1 MVTSTHKGKT
11 IYHDGSI
18 WRYIGTDKPIMEVY

>member
-1 MVTSTHKGKT
+1 MVTSMYKGKT

-18 WRYIGTDKPIMEVY
+18 WRYIQTDRPIRGEF